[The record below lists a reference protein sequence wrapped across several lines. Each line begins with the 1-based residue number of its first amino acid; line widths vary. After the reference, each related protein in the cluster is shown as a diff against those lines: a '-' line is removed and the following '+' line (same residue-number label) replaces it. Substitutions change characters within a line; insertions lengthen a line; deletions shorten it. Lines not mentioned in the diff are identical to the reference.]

1 MPAYAAL
8 APKCSP
14 AMSFSCRRRRRAA
27 AIAITL
33 AVWAA
38 GWSAGCSWQTPTTI
52 APPSPQPPVDAPHV
66 ITSLSQLSP
75 NDTDS
80 AELNTAAKVLKSTTA
95 HKPSAQAAESVG
107 EDRPSVLR
115 RLYLEDPTSPRYAPT
130 AIPHTEIRL
139 LNAKAAQY
147 PDLANLLLTQ
157 LITEMVQDEKVPPL
171 SKLELSEDPQPVIVT
186 AILDDRGQLKE
197 LIYRQHSGLAAIDN
211 FVISACKA
219 SLWANNVPQGA
230 LAADGNYRLRIE
242 AQLSKYSTDRE
253 GNQTFITRLGLG
265 IM

>member
-1 MPAYAAL
+1 
-8 APKCSP
+8 
-14 AMSFSCRRRRRAA
+14 MSMVCRMRRGAA
-27 AIAITL
+27 AIALTL
-33 AVWAA
+33 TLGAA
-38 GWSAGCSWQTPTTI
+38 GWASGCSWQNASVS
-52 APPSPQPPVDAPHV
+52 APPSPPPAADAPHV
-66 ITSLSQLSP
+66 LTSLSQLSSSDP
-75 NDTDS
+75 DS
-80 AELNTAAKVLKSTTA
+80 AELKTAAKVLKSSPA
-95 HKPSAQAAESVG
+95 PRQSAQDAESVG

-171 SKLELSEDPQPVIVT
+171 AKLELSEDPQPVIVT

-197 LIYRQHSGLAAIDN
+197 LIYREHSGLAAIDN
-211 FVISACKA
+211 FVIAACKA
-219 SLWANNVPQGA
+219 SLWANNAPKGA